1 MNAALQ
7 WGLVAIDLSG
17 GDIHKRYCD
26 VSANFI
32 GSGWQQHFKVCLG
45 GGNQVCQGS
54 GCEAAPGACARF
66 CSNWL
71 GSRGYVDLSA
81 IQDIIRRTGQQ
92 ILDQAAKL
100 AENSGLMVEMELLE
114 SYGKRIPTMIIE
126 ATRNWPADL
135 IVIGTHGWRGF
146 DHLLLGSVAEAVM
159 RTAPVPVLL
168 IRAS

>member
-1 MNAALQ
+1 MYQRILLAVDGSSTSNAALEEGIRFARDQ
-7 WGLVAIDLSG
+7 GAKLRLVHVLDFAP
-17 GDIHKRYCD
+17 
-26 VSANFI
+26 I
-32 GSGWQQHFKVCLG
+32 GW
-45 GGNQVCQGS
+45 
-54 GCEAAPGACARF
+54 AAE
-66 CSNWL
+66 
-71 GSRGYVDLSA
+71 GYVDLS
-81 IQDIIRRTGQQ
+81 ILQDAIRRNGQQ

-100 AENSGLMVEMELLE
+100 AGKSGVTVEVELLE
-114 SYGKRIPTMIIE
+114 SYGKRIPTVIIE